1 LDCDVE
7 GDVMLLCLM
16 GAADVE
22 VAVLASPSTA
32 QWHAQGHDKRD
43 SLFMGVWVGWVP
55 RVG

>member
-1 LDCDVE
+1 MDCDVE